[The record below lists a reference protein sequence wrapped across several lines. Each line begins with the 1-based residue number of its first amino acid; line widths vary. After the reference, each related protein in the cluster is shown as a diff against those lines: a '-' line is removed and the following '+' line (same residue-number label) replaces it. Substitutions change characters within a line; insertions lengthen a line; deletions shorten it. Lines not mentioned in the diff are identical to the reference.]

1 MRPERLSHELSNH
14 LPDNAVVVSDTG
26 HAGVWMAGWLDLKSP
41 EQRLIRCAGSLGWGF
56 PGGIGAQCALP
67 DRPVVVFTGDGG
79 LWYHVAELE
88 TAARWNVPL
97 TVVVNNNHALNQEIN
112 IWTAAYGGE
121 LRGRHEE
128 LWRFDRTDIAAVSRG
143 LGVPSVRVE
152 HPEEVGPALDRAVD
166 TNGPFLIEVITDTYA
181 IAPKAVI
188 PTGSPVT

>member
-128 LWRFDRTDIAAVSRG
+128 LWRFDRTDIAAVSRA

-152 HPEEVGPALDRAVD
+152 HAEEVGPALDEAVG

-181 IAPKAVI
+181 IAPRAVI
-188 PTGSPVT
+188 PAGAPVN